1 MNATTKNLIIGIAIG
16 AAIGITA
23 SYGVRK
29 MSERRSSSAPT
40 DVKTAWEEYVR
51 AQRNYMAA
59 ITAERG
65 KSSQLS
71 AISYQP
77 AGKEG
82 KAFSG
87 QPSAVS
93 GQPSAVGHPSPV
105 SGSSSGQSSSVVG
118 PKSGTWLVFDDPVAD
133 FGTVDQGTESVKVFV
148 YRNKGNQL
156 LRITDVTSTCG
167 CTVAQP
173 EPKVLPPGGSGKLQ
187 VSFKSGSFSGPI
199 NKSITVRSNDPT
211 APAIALGVKANVRTL
226 FAIEPKVVKFEEI
239 ERGKPAFREVTLKP
253 LTGEKFAIQQVM
265 PTHPELKGEVLPL
278 EKGDKTMRLLVS
290 MDSNRNC
297 GLFTYAARLY
307 IARGETASA
316 PGMSRSTSGVPGTA
330 RPTSKM
336 LEIIIPVTGT
346 VVGEARVKPDS
357 VFLGS
362 VRQGERFKPQKLL
375 LTSRNGKP
383 VEVKSVDTGF
393 AGLTAAVKALKPG
406 AEYEIELTNAMPVPP
421 GFLQQTLKIM
431 TTDSNVPIEVKLS
444 GVVMKTM

>member
-1 MNATTKNLIIGIAIG
+1 MIEKTKLSIAGIALG
-16 AAIGITA
+16 VVVGLTA
-23 SYGVRK
+23 GYGVAK
-29 MSERRSSSAPT
+29 MTDNRSSNAPT
-40 DVKTAWEEYVR
+40 DVKAAWEEYVR

-59 ITAERG
+59 LTAQRGGAGGERG
-65 KSSQLS
+65 GQKSNQYSGGGGQYS
-71 AISYQP
+71 VN
-77 AGKEG
+77 
-82 KAFSG
+82 SG
-87 QPSAVS
+87 QYS
-93 GQPSAVGHPSPV
+93 VGS
-105 SGSSSGQSSSVVG
+105 
-118 PKSGTWLVFDDPVAD
+118 PKSETQNPKPEIAPAARRGTWLVFDDPVAD

-173 EPKVLPPGGSGKLQ
+173 EPKELKPGASGQLR

-199 NKSITVRSNDPT
+199 NKSITVRSNDPS
-211 APAIALGVKANVRTL
+211 APAVSLGVKANVRTL

-253 LTGEKFAIQQVM
+253 LTAETFAIQRVM
-265 PTHPELKGEVLPL
+265 PTHPELKGDVLPAD
-278 EKGDKTMRLLVS
+278 KGDKTMRVLVS

-297 GLFTYAARLY
+297 GLFTYAARLQ
-307 IARGETASA
+307 IVRGEAASA
-316 PGMSRSTSGVPGTA
+316 PGMSRSTSG
-330 RPTSKM
+330 KM

-362 VRQGERFKPQKLL
+362 VKQGERFKPQKLL
-375 LTSRNGKP
+375 LTSRNGKA

-406 AEYEIELTNAMPVPP
+406 KEYEIELTNALPAPP
-421 GFLQQTLKIM
+421 GFLQQTLKIL
-431 TTDSNVPIEVKLS
+431 TTDSAVPIEVKLS